1 MSNNLEKEQIFGNEN
16 LLGLIKEPFAFNHI
30 TGIMIFMIPSSFGRN
45 TFFRAKIEFTNGS
58 TSGTQT
64 IDKENMDDCYLA
76 MRAFIQQLSDRD
88 KDEK

>member
-1 MSNNLEKEQIFGNEN
+1 
-16 LLGLIKEPFAFNHI
+16 
-30 TGIMIFMIPSSFGRN
+30 MIPSSFGRN

-76 MRAFIQQLSDRD
+76 MRAFIQQLSERD